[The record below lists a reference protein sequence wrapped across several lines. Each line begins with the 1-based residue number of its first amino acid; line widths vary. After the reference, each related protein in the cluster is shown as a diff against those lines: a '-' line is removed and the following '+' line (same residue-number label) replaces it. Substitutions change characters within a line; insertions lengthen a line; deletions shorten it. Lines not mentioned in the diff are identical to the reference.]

1 MYYQYDKFLKYGF
14 GNNIE
19 NLSVEIDLQK
29 KKKLFSMALT
39 NRIKVK
45 FE

>member
-1 MYYQYDKFLKYGF
+1 MCYQYDKFLKYGF

-29 KKKLFSMALT
+29 KLFFQWLLQS
-39 NRIKVK
+39 V
-45 FE
+45 